1 MAMKNKSWPIVV
13 SFCACL
19 LLVACQ
25 QAGSRQGFYSS
36 PLQPGDEVE
45 VLQAISIPSG
55 LARVYLQHGQTMSY
69 GSTDQYAPFCYF
81 LLRDPLPSEQQIKPG
96 VLVVDSVWLDETSVS
111 LEWPVK
117 LAGVGLGL
125 GGDQLPIA
133 YQFHIRLKSDEQ
145 APVTLVCSGA
155 FEMALTAQPIRLPEV
170 REALGDYAEVRV
182 KMPASGQ

>member
-1 MAMKNKSWPIVV
+1 MRNKSWPLLV

-19 LLVACQ
+19 LLVGCQ
-25 QAGSRQGFYSS
+25 QTGSRKGFYSS

-45 VLQAISIPSG
+45 ILRTITVPSG

-69 GSTDQYAPFCYF
+69 GSTDQYTPFCYF
-81 LLRDPLPSEQQIKPG
+81 LLRDPLPSEQQITPG
-96 VLVVDSVWLDETSVS
+96 ILVVDSVWLDETSVS
-111 LEWPVK
+111 LEQPVK

-133 YQFHIRLKSDEQ
+133 YQFHIRLKSENQ

-155 FEMALTAQPIRLPEV
+155 FDMALTAQPIRLPEV

-182 KMPASGQ
+182 KTSVSDQ